1 MWEMSKK
8 SKRLALTIFAL
19 NKRKV
24 SAYSQKNQLSNNAGF
39 TLIELLI
46 AIAILS
52 IIVAVAVPTY
62 SDYIQRS
69 KTAEALATLG
79 NLSTQMEKNYLDFR
93 KYTDNNGACAVSSPV
108 SQNFKYSCVSSGQ
121 NYTWTAT
128 SNDGS
133 YKFSVN
139 NNFDKATLAFGGST
153 MSSVDCW
160 MISKD
165 GTCF

>member
-1 MWEMSKK
+1 MWEMRKIIK
-8 SKRLALTIFAL
+8 PIAAIILA
-19 NKRKV
+19 
-24 SAYSQKNQLSNNAGF
+24 SNSDKLDARSIKTHPSIHAGF
-39 TLIELLI
+39 TLIELII

-52 IIVAVAVPTY
+52 IIVSVAVPAY

-69 KTAEALATLG
+69 KIAEALATLG
-79 NLSTQMEKNYLDFR
+79 NLTTQMEKNYLDF
-93 KYTDNNGACAVSSPV
+93 KTYTNNGNCAVSEPNSE
-108 SQNFKYSCVSSGQ
+108 SYTYNCTSSGQ

-128 SNDGS
+128 SKDGN

-139 NNFDKATLAFGGST
+139 NNFDKATLAFGGAS

-165 GTCF
+165 GTCL